1 MPTKFTIQQNDIT
14 SVPSDLLLLKHA
26 KGFHGGDLVVA
37 NSLIVAGL
45 CSEKEISPL
54 LDHFAVL
61 ETNNVIAPA
70 RVMFVGTPPLHDF
83 SYAQMYHFAARAIE
97 ILAEVQI
104 EIDLMTTTIH
114 GVNYGLDAI
123 ESFQSLVHGFQAGL
137 ARHPDCRIDEI
148 AFIEKRERT
157 VRILKEALDKL
168 RIAPPPTHEGN
179 GRGAVEKSRVAK
191 PAKSEP
197 QKQPHREEST
207 EAEGTSEPQKK
218 HVFVAMPFSE
228 EFQDIYEFGIYEPI
242 RRCGYICER
251 VDEPLFTGDI
261 LQRITQ
267 RISSAEFVV
276 AELTGARANVYLEV
290 GYAWG
295 RNVPVI
301 TVAREGEKLHFDVS
315 THRCIFYRT
324 IGQLAKE
331 LEKLVRSIYK
341 REDWRGKK

>member
-1 MPTKFTIQQNDIT
+1 MPTKFTIQQGDIT
-14 SVPSDLLLLKHA
+14 CVPSDLLLLKHA

-37 NSLIVAGL
+37 NELMVAGI
-45 CSEKEISPL
+45 CSEKEISPQP
-54 LDHFAVL
+54 DNFVIV
-61 ETNNVIAPA
+61 ETNQVIAPN
-70 RVMFVGTPPLHDF
+70 RVLFVGTPPLRDF

-97 ILAEVQI
+97 ILADEQTPI
-104 EIDLMTTTIH
+104 GLMTTTIH

-137 ARHPDCRIDEI
+137 ARHPKVQLGEI
-148 AFIEKRERT
+148 CFVDKRERT

-168 RIAPPPTHEGN
+168 RIAPPPSHLGD
-179 GRGAVEKSRVAK
+179 GRTAIEKARPK
-191 PAKSEP
+191 PSQQDSKKRPVREETIEAEVISEP
-197 QKQPHREEST
+197 
-207 EAEGTSEPQKK
+207 AKK

-261 LQRITQ
+261 LQRITE

-295 RNVPVI
+295 KNVPVI
-301 TVAREGEKLHFDVS
+301 TVAREGEKLQFDVS

-331 LEKLVRSIYK
+331 LEKLVRSVYK

>member
-1 MPTKFTIQQNDIT
+1 MPTKFTVQQNDIT
-14 SVPSDLLLLKHA
+14 SAPSDLLLLKHA

-37 NSLIVAGL
+37 NALMVAGV
-45 CSEKEISPL
+45 CSEREMTPQTDNFVI
-54 LDHFAVL
+54 L
-61 ETNNVIAPA
+61 ETNKTIAPE
-70 RVMFVGTPPLHDF
+70 RVMFVGTPHLRDF

-97 ILAEVQI
+97 ILAEQEMPI
-104 EIDLMTTTIH
+104 GLMTTTIH

-137 ARHPDCRIDEI
+137 AHHPDFRIGEI

-157 VRILKEALDKL
+157 VRILNAALDKL
-168 RIAPPPTHEGN
+168 RIAGPPTHL
-179 GRGAVEKSRVAK
+179 GALERPK
-191 PAKSEP
+191 PAKPSKPDVRKQPARKEAIEAEVLSEP
-197 QKQPHREEST
+197 V
-207 EAEGTSEPQKK
+207 KK

-261 LQRITQ
+261 LRRITE
-267 RISSAEFVV
+267 RISTAEFVV
-276 AELTGARANVYLEV
+276 AELTGAKANVYLEV

-295 RNVPVI
+295 KNVPVI
-301 TVAREGEKLHFDVS
+301 TVAREGEKLQFDVS

-331 LEKLVRSIYK
+331 LEKLVRSVYK
-341 REDWRGKK
+341 REDWRKKR

>member
-1 MPTKFTIQQNDIT
+1 MPTKFTIQQNDIS
-14 SVPSDLLLLKHA
+14 SVPSDVLLLKHA

-37 NSLIVAGL
+37 NELMVAGI
-45 CSEKEISPL
+45 CSEKEISPKP
-54 LDHFAVL
+54 DDFVIV
-61 ETNNVIAPA
+61 ETQNVIAPA
-70 RVMFVGTPPLHDF
+70 RVLFVGTRLLRDF

-97 ILAEVQI
+97 IVAEQELPVA
-104 EIDLMTTTIH
+104 LMTTTLH

-137 ARHPDCRIDEI
+137 ARHPECLIGEI
-148 AFIEKRERT
+148 VFVEKKERR
-157 VRILKEALDKL
+157 VRVLKEALDKL
-168 RIAPPPTHEGN
+168 RIAPPPQFGD
-179 GRGAVEKSRVAK
+179 GRAALEKAK
-191 PAKSEP
+191 PTPPTEEARKQPARDETLEADVSEP
-197 QKQPHREEST
+197 
-207 EAEGTSEPQKK
+207 AKK

-242 RRCGYICER
+242 RQCGYICER

-261 LQRITQ
+261 LQRITE
-267 RISSAEFVV
+267 RISTAEFVV

-295 RNVPVI
+295 KNVPVI
-301 TVAREGEKLHFDVS
+301 TLAREGEKLHFDVI

-331 LEKLVRSIYK
+331 LEKLVRSVYK
-341 REDWRGKK
+341 REDWRKKR

>member
-1 MPTKFTIQQNDIT
+1 MPTKFTILQNDIT
-14 SVPSDLLLLKHA
+14 EVPSDLLLLKHA

-37 NSLIVAGL
+37 NELMVAGI
-45 CSEKEISPL
+45 CSQKEISPQP
-54 LDHFAVL
+54 DDFVIV
-61 ETNNVIAPA
+61 ETNKVIAPT
-70 RVMFVGTPPLHDF
+70 RVLFVGTPQLRDF

-97 ILAEVQI
+97 ILAKEQI
-104 EIDLMTTTIH
+104 SIELMTTTIH

-137 ARHPDCRIDEI
+137 ARHPECRIGEI
-148 AFIEKRERT
+148 AIVEKRERT

-168 RIAPPPTHEGN
+168 RIAHPAHFGD
-179 GRGAVEKSRVAK
+179 GRALEKSRPTTSREEARKRPRDETIEAEVI
-191 PAKSEP
+191 SEP
-197 QKQPHREEST
+197 
-207 EAEGTSEPQKK
+207 AKK

-276 AELTGARANVYLEV
+276 AELTGAKANVYLEV

-295 RNVPVI
+295 KNIPVI
-301 TVAREGEKLHFDVS
+301 TLAREGEKLHFDVS

-331 LEKLVRSIYK
+331 LEKLVRSVYK
-341 REDWRGKK
+341 REDWRGKE